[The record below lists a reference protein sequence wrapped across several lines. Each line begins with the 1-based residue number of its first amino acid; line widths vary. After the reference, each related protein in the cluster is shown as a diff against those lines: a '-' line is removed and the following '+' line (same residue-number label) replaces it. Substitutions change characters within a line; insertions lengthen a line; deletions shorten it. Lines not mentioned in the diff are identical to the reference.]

1 MFKRSFGV
9 VTKSSNPFFGLIC
22 MRILR
27 KPVTVSDG
35 NQRNEMTVGVNCLF
49 DWVGP
54 NQTLRNGSKGHPSE
68 LMEFTVVLV
77 P

>member
-1 MFKRSFGV
+1 
-9 VTKSSNPFFGLIC
+9 

-68 LMEFTVVLV
+68 SHGMDNGLHCCSCALRQS
-77 P
+77 